1 MGNFIDICN
10 DNLNYK
16 KNLNCEIKQKDT
28 CELENIC
35 KSEDYNY
42 MGFKSKEM
50 FVMFI
55 GTCHT

>member
-1 MGNFIDICN
+1 MGNFIYISN
-10 DNLNYK
+10 N
-16 KNLNCEIKQKDT
+16 NLNCEIKQKDT